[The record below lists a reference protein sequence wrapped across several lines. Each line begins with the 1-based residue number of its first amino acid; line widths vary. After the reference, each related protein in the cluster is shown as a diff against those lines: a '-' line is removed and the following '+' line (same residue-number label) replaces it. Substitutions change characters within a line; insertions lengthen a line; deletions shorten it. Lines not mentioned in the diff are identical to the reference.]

1 MYVAVK
7 ELILGNGKRAAP
19 GQPVPEALTWDY
31 PVIIA
36 HLNLNWIKWVS
47 EDGVPR
53 WGKEETPINPFGLS
67 TYEGKESPHSFKRGT
82 KNVHTVDTVEKEKPT
97 VNAVS
102 PETITCSLCPGRTFT
117 TTRNLKTHVTLAHG
131 KRK

>member
-7 ELILGNGKRAAP
+7 ELNLGNGKRAVA
-19 GQPVPEALTWDY
+19 GQPVPEALSWDY

-36 HLNLNWIKWVS
+36 HLNLNLIKWVS

-53 WGKEETPINPFGLS
+53 WGKEKTPINAFGLS
-67 TYEGKESPHSFKRGT
+67 TYEGKDSPNSFKRGT
-82 KNVHTVDTVEKEKPT
+82 KNVHTVDTVET
-97 VNAVS
+97 VIAVS
-102 PETITCSLCPGRTFT
+102 QKTNTCSLCPGRTFT
-117 TTRNLKTHVTLAHG
+117 TSRNLKTHVTLSHG